1 MRGAFSF
8 AKLSQSLGIP
18 RPKDQIDRNGV
29 NRPPL
34 TGKVTIMPLTH
45 FLSLIAFVI
54 FAAGATISLFVWA
67 DLPLVALGF
76 AALAGSLVLGARQ
89 WR

>member
-1 MRGAFSF
+1 
-8 AKLSQSLGIP
+8 
-18 RPKDQIDRNGV
+18 
-29 NRPPL
+29 
-34 TGKVTIMPLTH
+34 MPLTH